1 MIKHSLLYTSRV
13 ITLKS
18 LLESALS
25 PSYYSSCVCEQ
36 FAKLK
41 TRIKKI
47 KMGCICHGSLQQD
60 KMVFGVEGGF

>member
-18 LLESALS
+18 LLENAPS

-36 FAKLK
+36 FAKLINK
-41 TRIKKI
+41 NLKK
-47 KMGCICHGSLQQD
+47 K
-60 KMVFGVEGGF
+60 KKNGVYMPWITTVR